1 MVQRRNML
9 VKDALLRDVPTR
21 FRTEEYVSNM
31 VQRRRGRSALMKDAP
46 ARFGVEVCVEDMAQ
60 S

>member
-21 FRTEEYVSNM
+21 FRKEEYVSNM
-31 VQRRRGRSALMKDAP
+31 VQRERLAVMKDVP
-46 ARFGVEVCVEDMAQ
+46 TML
-60 S
+60 